1 MIEGMFGRSAI
12 IIAGVSL
19 VTAPAMAS
27 DETKAGLLA
36 GLGVAA
42 ATGKTSLEGSAGA
55 IEAGLLSAEA
65 FRQSADI
72 IAGVAAATAGA
83 RKVVLIGEKDSI
95 DLISPRII
103 MDQIVAA
110 RGLLAEDRNRP
121 CPKIP
126 ATTPASSPGTQG
138 MLGDFPIKG
147 FSKITPADAAGAVIT
162 ETSINGLELPRSD
175 NRMTN
180 ALMMVQ
186 RARSLSSAVDG
197 GWRTPSYADAPSA
210 LSMTVANEV
219 VGWSAASPVRNAY
232 RGLVA
237 DLAKPGRA
245 CKDDKQRQVQD
256 DRTKAVVQDAKELA
270 EGLIDA
276 KDGASVLARAI
287 QAEAFVNDD
296 SNQDPE
302 AKKAGPV
309 IVRTAIEQV
318 GGTSIARSG
327 VLYTFGWP
335 NAATV
340 NAGLLVSFRVID
352 PGAAKLIAIGEVRC
366 MTAQTNIKQVRDHLR
381 HAPGT
386 DERRPKEQTV
396 CDYRATRI
404 S

>member
-19 VTAPAMAS
+19 VAAPAMAS
-27 DETKAGLLA
+27 DETKTGLLA

-72 IAGVAAATAGA
+72 IAGVAAVTAGA

-103 MDQIVAA
+103 MDQIVTA

-121 CPKIP
+121 CPRIP
-126 ATTPASSPGTQG
+126 VTTPVPSPGTQF
-138 MLGDFPIKG
+138 LNLRLSKV

-175 NRMTN
+175 NRMIN

-245 CKDDKQRQVQD
+245 CKDDKHRQVQD
-256 DRTKAVVQDAKELA
+256 DRTKAVVQEAKELA
-270 EGLIDA
+270 EGMIDA
-276 KDGASVLARAI
+276 KDGTSVLARAI

-296 SNQDPE
+296 SNQDPG

-327 VLYTFGWP
+327 ALYTFGWP

-340 NAGLLVSFRVID
+340 SAGLLVSFRVID
-352 PGAAKLIAIGEVRC
+352 PGAAKLIAVGEVRC

-381 HAPGT
+381 HAPGA
-386 DERRPKEQTV
+386 DERRPKDQTV